1 MKIGTRSWNFR
12 SDLSSGRID
21 IEAFLH
27 IAKDIGLDGVE
38 ILARHF
44 SSFNL
49 ATAERYSEIASRL
62 GVEIVAYA
70 LENDFA
76 FPAANVRRAEID
88 TACSWIKTAGLV
100 GVPFVKIFTGDR
112 QAAME
117 EATQRAWVKEALV
130 ECAETAAAYNTTL
143 LVENHSTICFTY
155 PELMALI
162 KEVNHPHCQICPDVY
177 NFSKLKAEEIVYEAA
192 EKLIPLAPYSH
203 LQFYEI
209 DETGRELHMDME
221 RLVGIYRKCGY
232 TGYLMTEWEGSAD
245 PYWFVSLT
253 KEYLKTII

>member
-21 IEAFLH
+21 IEAFLN
-27 IAKDIGLDGVE
+27 IAAAIGLDGVE

-44 SSFNL
+44 SSFDL
-49 ATAERYSEIASRL
+49 AKAERYQEIASKL
-62 GVEIVAYA
+62 GLEIVAYA

-76 FPAANVRRAEID
+76 YPLAKVRQAEVD
-88 TACSWIKTAGLV
+88 TARYWIKTAGLC
-100 GVPFVKIFTGDR
+100 GVPFVKIFTGDK
-112 QAAME
+112 QPNVDV
-117 EATQRAWVKEALV
+117 ATQRIWVKEALV
-130 ECAETAAAYNTTL
+130 ECAEEAAAYNTTV

-155 PELMALI
+155 QELASLI
-162 KEVNHPHCQICPDVY
+162 KEVAHPRCLICPDVY

-192 EKLIPLAPYSH
+192 EALIPQAPYSH

-209 DETGRELHMDME
+209 DETGRELHMNME
-221 RLVGIYRKCGY
+221 RLIGIYKKCNY
-232 TGYLMTEWEGSAD
+232 SGYLMTEWEGSAD

-253 KEYLKTII
+253 KEYLQTIL